1 MSRIRNSW
9 ELAKVSWGV
18 LRSDKS
24 LAAFP
29 VISAIVTLI
38 VIGIFAGL
46 IGLTGVDSD
55 HGQEGLKAIGYVFVV
70 VGYIVLAFVTTYF
83 TAALV
88 AGANEVLNGR
98 RAALGESF
106 AAANAKL
113 HRLLPWAFVQ
123 GTVSIIIQAL
133 EERLGVFGQIIAR
146 LLGAAWAV
154 LTFLTIPIIMLED
167 LGPWN
172 ALKRSGHLLKQTWG
186 ENIVAQLGFGI
197 LALVASLPGLAI
209 IAIGVATG
217 SVAAAVAI
225 GIVGAIWV
233 AIVAV
238 VISAMSGIYRTAL
251 YRYAVD
257 GQAPGPFA
265 GVDMAHAFGPRRR
278 RDQQDGGMLPGT
290 PSTN

>member
-1 MSRIRNSW
+1 VGRIRRSW
-9 ELAKVSWGV
+9 ELGKISWGV
-18 LRSDKS
+18 LRSDKT

-29 VISAIVTLI
+29 VISAIVTLV
-38 VIGIFAGL
+38 VIAIFGGL
-46 IGLTGVDSD
+46 IGLTGVNTEE
-55 HGQEGLKAIGYVFVV
+55 GQESLEAIGYVFVA

-88 AGANEVLNGR
+88 VGANNVLEGR
-98 RAALGESF
+98 PATLGESF

-113 HRLLPWAFVQ
+113 HRLLPWALVQ
-123 GTVSIIIQAL
+123 ATVSMIISAI
-133 EERLGVFGQIIAR
+133 EDRLGPLGQIIAG

-154 LTFLTIPIIMLED
+154 VTFLTIPIIMLED

-172 ALKRSGHLLKQTWG
+172 ALKRSGALLKQTWG
-186 ENIVAQLGFGI
+186 ENIVAQIGFGL
-197 LALVASLPGLAI
+197 LALVAALPGIAI

-217 SVAAAVAI
+217 SVAAAIAI

-251 YRYAVD
+251 YRFAVD
-257 GQAPGPFA
+257 GRAPGAFA
-265 GVDMAHAFGPRRR
+265 GIDMAAAFGPRKGR
-278 RDQQDGGMLPGT
+278 GANGT
-290 PSTN
+290 A

>member
-1 MSRIRNSW
+1 MGRLSRSW
-9 ELAKVSWGV
+9 ELGKISWGV
-18 LRSDKS
+18 LRSDKT

-29 VISAIVTLI
+29 VISAIVTLAI
-38 VIGIFAGL
+38 VAVFGAL
-46 IGLTGVDSD
+46 IGLTGVETDE
-55 HGQEGLKAIGYVFVV
+55 GQESLKAIGYVFVV

-88 AGANEVLNGR
+88 AGANEVLDGR
-98 RAALGESF
+98 PTTLGSSF

-113 HRLLPWAFVQ
+113 HRLLPWAIVQ
-123 GTVSIIIQAL
+123 ATVSIIIQAI
-133 EERLGVFGQIIAR
+133 EDRLGPLGTIIAS

-154 LTFLTIPIIMLED
+154 VTFLTIPIIMLED

-172 ALKRSGHLLKQTWG
+172 ALKRSGTLLKQTWG
-186 ENIVAQLGFGI
+186 ENIVAQIGFGL
-197 LALVASLPGLAI
+197 LALLVALPGIAL

-217 SVAAAVAI
+217 SVVAAVAI
-225 GIVGAIWV
+225 GIVGAIWL

-257 GQAPGPFA
+257 GRAPAAFA
-265 GVDMAHAFGPRRR
+265 DVDLEHAFGPRRNR
-278 RDQQDGGMLPGT
+278 GGRDT
-290 PSTN
+290 TAT